1 MEEIEEKRCNFVKVE
16 DRLSNIDKRKHDIEA
31 SLKKL
36 EQSIVDIVIEKQLML
51 FETLDSSGEDCIK

>member
-16 DRLSNIDKRKHDIEA
+16 DRLSNIDKRKDIIEA

-36 EQSIVDIVIEKQLML
+36 EQSIVDIVTEKQVML
-51 FETLDSSGEDCIK
+51 FETLGSSGEDCIK